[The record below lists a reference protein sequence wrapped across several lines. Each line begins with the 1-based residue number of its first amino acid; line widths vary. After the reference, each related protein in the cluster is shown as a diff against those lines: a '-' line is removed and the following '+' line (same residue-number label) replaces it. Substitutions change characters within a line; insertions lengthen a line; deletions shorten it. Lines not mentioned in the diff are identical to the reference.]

1 MAFSAEQSS
10 ALSLIRRGPFARFW
24 WAAVIGSIGDWI
36 TIFATLAVADR
47 IAGGPGTLVA
57 IVSRVL
63 PGLLFGAVAGAVADR
78 VDRKRLIFIAD
89 LGRGL
94 LVPLLAFATDLWV
107 LVGINF
113 ALEFLSILGQSPRAA
128 VLPRLVKG
136 GDIVAANS
144 LMMGAAYGTIPIG
157 AAFNWALDAAPAVT
171 LGGFIPA
178 ANADFA
184 LAFLADSFTFFASA
198 LLILSLPTLSTVL
211 SKQRRGERSAI
222 RSTFSDVIV
231 GVKFLWNNRSVRRVI
246 VGMTTA
252 LFGGGTVIILGIEFV
267 DKVLSA
273 DTEGFFAVV
282 TALGAGAAVGIFVVS
297 LYADRLV
304 LRDAVFGLA
313 MSLAG
318 LGLTAASFTSTVAGA
333 SSWLFLMGFGA
344 GAAYVM
350 GLSHLH
356 ERVGDEMRGRVF
368 AALFALMRIG
378 LFVSMGIAVP
388 VEGAL
393 ERANLPGFLSQPTRT
408 VLTAGGV
415 TILLAGIGTLWSIRA
430 TFGAPRWG
438 PGTRGAFREA
448 ARAARRGGRSDAS
461 RDRGVSRAGDLK
473 TEGTTP
479 DGSHGHDDIPDA
491 QDGAEPHPE
500 EAP

>member
-1 MAFSAEQSS
+1 MAVSAEQSS
-10 ALSLIRRGPFARFW
+10 ALSLIRRGSFARFW
-24 WAAVIGSIGDWI
+24 WAGLIGSIGDWI

-57 IVSRVL
+57 IISRVL
-63 PGLLFGAVAGAVADR
+63 PGLLFGALAGAVADR

-107 LVGINF
+107 LVAINF
-113 ALEFLSILGQSPRAA
+113 VLEFLSILGQSPRAA
-128 VLPRLVKG
+128 VVPRLVKG
-136 GDIVAANS
+136 ADIVVANS
-144 LMMGAAYGTIPIG
+144 LMMGAAYGTIPVG
-157 AAFNWALDAAPAVT
+157 AAFNWALDAAPALT

-184 LAFLADSFTFFASA
+184 LAFFVDSLTFFGSA
-198 LLILSLPTLSTVL
+198 LLILSLPTLTTVL
-211 SKQRRGERSAI
+211 GKRRDGKRSAI
-222 RSTFSDVIV
+222 RSTFSDVVV
-231 GVKFLWNNRSVRRVI
+231 GVKFLWTNRSVRRVI

-252 LFGGGTVIILGIEFV
+252 LFGGGTVIVLGIEFV
-267 DKVLSA
+267 EKVLSA

-297 LYADRLV
+297 LYADRLTQ
-304 LRDAVFGLA
+304 RDAVFGLA
-313 MSLAG
+313 MALAG
-318 LGLTAASFTSTVAGA
+318 VGLTASSVTSTVAGA
-333 SSWLFLMGFGA
+333 SAWLFVMGLGA

-356 ERVGDEMRGRVF
+356 EQVGDEMRGRVF

-388 VEGAL
+388 LAGAL
-393 ERANLPGFLSQPTRT
+393 DRAGLPGFLSQPTRT
-408 VLTAGGV
+408 VLAAGGI
-415 TILLAGIGTLWSIRA
+415 TILLAGLGTLWSIRD
-430 TFGAPRWG
+430 TFGAPGWG
-438 PGTRGAFREA
+438 PNTRGVFATA
-448 ARAARRGGRSDAS
+448 ARATKRGGRAAARNNRPPDEA
-461 RDRGVSRAGDLK
+461 VAEVTPGD
-473 TEGTTP
+473 
-479 DGSHGHDDIPDA
+479 DGIAEHPVV
-491 QDGAEPHPE
+491 QDPHPE

>member
-1 MAFSAEQSS
+1 MASSAEQSS
-10 ALSLIRRGPFARFW
+10 AFSLIRRGPFARFW

-57 IVSRVL
+57 ILSRVL
-63 PGLLFGAVAGAVADR
+63 PGLLFGALAGAVADR

-107 LVGINF
+107 LVAINF
-113 ALEFLSILGQSPRAA
+113 VLEFLSILGQSPRAA
-128 VLPRLVKG
+128 VLPRLVKS
-136 GDIVAANS
+136 GDIVVANS
-144 LMMGAAYGTIPIG
+144 LMMGAAYGTIPVG
-157 AAFNWALDAAPAVT
+157 AAFNWALDAAPALT

-184 LAFLADSFTFFASA
+184 LAFFADSITFFASA

-211 SKQRRGERSAI
+211 SRQRRGERSAI
-222 RSTFSDVIV
+222 RSTFSDTVV
-231 GVKFLWNNRSVRRVI
+231 GVKFLWTNRSVRRVI
-246 VGMTTA
+246 LGMTTA
-252 LFGGGTVIILGIEFV
+252 LFGGGTVIVLGIEFV
-267 DKVLSA
+267 EKVLSA

-282 TALGAGAAVGIFVVS
+282 TALGGGAAVGIFVVS

-318 LGLTAASFTSTVAGA
+318 LGLVAASVTSTVAGA
-333 SSWLFLMGFGA
+333 SAWLLLMGIGA

-350 GLSHLH
+350 GISHLH

-378 LFVSMGIAVP
+378 LFVSMAIAVP
-388 VEGAL
+388 LEGAL

-408 VLTAGGV
+408 VLAAGGL
-415 TILLAGIGTLWSIRA
+415 TILFAGLGMLWSIREM
-430 TFGAPRWG
+430 FGAPRLG
-438 PGTRGAFREA
+438 PDTRRVFEAA
-448 ARAARRGGRSDAS
+448 ARAARRGGRS
-461 RDRGVSRAGDLK
+461 RARNDGGLSSAEDL
-473 TEGTTP
+473 TAARPTSSEST
-479 DGSHGHDDIPDA
+479 GHDDIPDPRE
-491 QDGAEPHPE
+491 GAEPDSE
-500 EAP
+500 ETP

>member
-1 MAFSAEQSS
+1 MASSADQSS
-10 ALSLIRRGPFARFW
+10 ALSLVRRGPFARFW
-24 WAAVIGSIGDWI
+24 WAGLIGSIGDWI

-47 IAGGPGTLVA
+47 IAGGPGTLIA

-63 PGLLFGAVAGAVADR
+63 PGLLFGALAGAVADR

-107 LVGINF
+107 LVAINF

-128 VLPRLVKG
+128 VVPRLVKD
-136 GDIVAANS
+136 GDIVVANS
-144 LMMGAAYGTIPIG
+144 LMMGAAYGTIPVG
-157 AAFNWALDAAPAVT
+157 AAFNWALDAAPALT

-184 LAFLADSFTFFASA
+184 LAFLADSLTFFASA
-198 LLILSLPTLSTVL
+198 LLILTLPTLSTVL
-211 SKQRRGERSAI
+211 GKRRKGKGGAI
-222 RSTFSDVIV
+222 KSTFSDVMV
-231 GVKFLWNNRSVRRVI
+231 GVRFLWSSKSVRRVI
-246 VGMTTA
+246 LAMTTA
-252 LFGGGTVIILGIEFV
+252 LFGGGTVIVLGIEFV
-267 DKVLSA
+267 EEVLSA

-282 TALGAGAAVGIFVVS
+282 TALGGGAAVGIFVVS
-297 LYADRLV
+297 LYADRLTQ
-304 LRDAVFGLA
+304 RDAVFGLA
-313 MSLAG
+313 MAMAG

-333 SSWLFLMGFGA
+333 SAWLFVMGFGA

-356 ERVGDEMRGRVF
+356 EQVDDEMRGRVF

-388 VEGAL
+388 LEGAL
-393 ERANLPGFLSQPTRT
+393 DRAGLPGILSQPTRT

-415 TILLAGIGTLWSIRA
+415 TILLAGLGTLWSIRDL
-430 TFGAPRWG
+430 FGAPRLG
-438 PGTRGAFREA
+438 PSTRGVFEEA
-448 ARAARRGGRSDAS
+448 ARAARRGGGADAKDNQTPGD
-461 RDRGVSRAGDLK
+461 RDDPDV
-473 TEGTTP
+473 TP
-479 DGSHGHDDIPDA
+479 VPGGIAEHPPAPD
-491 QDGAEPHPE
+491 PHAE